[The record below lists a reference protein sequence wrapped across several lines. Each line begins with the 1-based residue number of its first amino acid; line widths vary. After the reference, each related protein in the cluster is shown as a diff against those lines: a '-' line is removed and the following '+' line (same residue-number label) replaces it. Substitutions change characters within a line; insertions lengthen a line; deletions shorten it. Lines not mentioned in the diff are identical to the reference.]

1 MEVVNDVGTPDD
13 ARTVPTDRERMRT
26 RFADSIDGLTGGLAA
41 TCALTVTAVSDA
53 TNALLDADLTLA
65 ERVIDASGALENDAT
80 TWEQRA
86 FSLLPLQAPS
96 RMICVSWS
104 AASCCRR
111 PTTHGWTRRA
121 HSRE

>member
-1 MEVVNDVGTPDD
+1 M
-13 ARTVPTDRERMRT
+13 PTDRERMRT

-86 FSLLPLQAPS
+86 FSLLPLQAPVAHDL
-96 RMICVSWS
+96 RVMVGGLVLS
-104 AASCCRR
+104 ATYDAWVDSPC
-111 PTTHGWTRRA
+111 T
-121 HSRE
+121 